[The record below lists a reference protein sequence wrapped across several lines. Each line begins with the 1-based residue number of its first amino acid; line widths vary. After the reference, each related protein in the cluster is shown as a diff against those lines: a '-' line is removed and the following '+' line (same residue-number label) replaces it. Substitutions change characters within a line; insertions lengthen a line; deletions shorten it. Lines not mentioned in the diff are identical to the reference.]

1 MNWQYRRSNKRVN
14 SHYTRSLLTPQNID
28 ESDWLPPNQYDWT
41 WPWTF
46 ATQRLQLEPSRSRRT
61 QVTNQRCSKVRT
73 NAAHVPTHVRDKVLF
88 HCGLS
93 DTARWT
99 AHDPTHVSDKVL
111 FHCGLS
117 DRTAEQEVIKSF
129 MLAEFLKNE
138 FTVADP
144 PQNNVDA
151 SGTKRCRC
159 KWSYLSQKL
168 KVTCRQ
174 WDRMPTEPL
183 RLKQPWTFETHASNH
198 STMQQG
204 ENQRRA
210 RSNTCFC
217 C

>member
-1 MNWQYRRSNKRVN
+1 MNWQYRKSNKRVN

-93 DTARWT
+93 DQTT
-99 AHDPTHVSDKVL
+99 
-111 FHCGLS
+111 
-117 DRTAEQEVIKSF
+117 EQEVIESF

-159 KWSYLSQKL
+159 MWSYF
-168 KVTCRQ
+168 VG
-174 WDRMPTEPL
+174 L
-183 RLKQPWTFETHASNH
+183 RLNRCCDMPKPW
-198 STMQQG
+198 
-204 ENQRRA
+204 
-210 RSNTCFC
+210 
-217 C
+217 